1 MIILTEQQAEQVRGI
16 VNNAGLDP
24 ILLKSGEYALG
35 EQVLLDAAHA
45 HHHELLAS
53 LPKREVSPSEY
64 EGYDDDNA

>member
-53 LPKREVSPSEY
+53 LPKREVIPSEY
-64 EGYDDDNA
+64 EGYED

>member
-24 ILLKSGEYALG
+24 ILLKTGEYVLG

-53 LPKREVSPSEY
+53 LPKREVTPSEY
-64 EGYDDDNA
+64 EGYDAGGV

>member
-1 MIILTEQQAEQVRGI
+1 MIILTEEQANQVRGI

-24 ILLKSGEYALG
+24 ILLKSGEYVLG

-53 LPKREVSPSEY
+53 LPKREVATSEY
-64 EGYDDDNA
+64 EGYED